1 MNGTTRS
8 LIPLLIALA
17 PLVAGTAAADGF
29 TKQFPLQA
37 CDFKPYGGNAFFRLK
52 PGRQLYL
59 SNVRCV
65 GEKECDELEEVWIT
79 VLPRTRLVEFS
90 QGGRSY
96 AVRTRVVQEFET
108 ADGEVDEISYNFF
121 ANCDPMNDVYYFG
134 EEVFDGEGNPED
146 DAWLAGV
153 DGARPGIIMP
163 DRAFLLGS
171 KYYQEQAPTAKDR
184 ARHTA
189 LGLEIEVPAGVF
201 HNCVEITET
210 SPLEP
215 GEESIKVYCP
225 NVGLV
230 IDEELELIAVYDDAE
245 PPEIE
250 D

>member
-1 MNGTTRS
+1 MPVLMRTV
-8 LIPLLIALA
+8 ALT
-17 PLVAGTAAADGF
+17 LAAAIPAAAMATGDGF
-29 TKQFPLQA
+29 TRDFPLAA
-37 CDFKPYGGNAFFRLK
+37 CDFEPWGGNAYFRLRTN
-52 PGRQLYL
+52 RQLYL

-65 GEKECDELEEVWIT
+65 DEGECDELEEVWIT
-79 VLPRTRLVEFS
+79 VLPETRLVKFMHKGKEL
-90 QGGRSY
+90 

-108 ADGEVDEISYNFF
+108 VDSEVEEVSFNFF
-121 ANCDPMNDVYYFG
+121 SNCSPMNDVYYFG

-146 DAWLAGV
+146 DAWIAGK

-171 KYYQEQAPTAKDR
+171 KYYQEQAPAAQDR

-201 HNCVEITET
+201 HNCVEVTET

-230 IDEELELIAVYDDAE
+230 IDEELELIAVYEDAE
-245 PPEIE
+245 PPETE

>member
-1 MNGTTRS
+1 MTTLTRPV
-8 LIPLLIALA
+8 ILLLVALA
-17 PLVAGTAAADGF
+17 PIVAAADGF
-29 TKQFPLQA
+29 TREFPLQA
-37 CDFKPYGGNAFFRLK
+37 CKFKPNGGTAFFNLK

-65 GEKECDELEEVWIT
+65 GANECDELEEVWIT
-79 VLPRTRLVEFS
+79 VLPETRLVEFS
-90 QGGRSY
+90 QDGRSY
-96 AVRTRVVQEFET
+96 RVRTRVVQEFET

-171 KYYQEQAPTAKDR
+171 KYYQEQAPAARDR
-184 ARHTA
+184 ARHSA

-201 HNCVEITET
+201 RDCVEITET
-210 SPLEP
+210 TPLEP

-230 IDEELELIAVYDDAE
+230 IDEELELIAVYGNE
-245 PPEIE
+245 QPPVVE

>member
-1 MNGTTRS
+1 MTAIPRP
-8 LIPLLIALA
+8 LIMLVVALA

-29 TKQFPLQA
+29 TRQFPLQA
-37 CDFKPYGGNAFFRLK
+37 CDFKPNGGNAFFRLN

-79 VLPRTRLVEFS
+79 VLPETRLVEFS
-90 QGGRSY
+90 QDGRSY

-121 ANCDPMNDVYYFG
+121 ADCDPMNDVYYFG

-153 DGARPGIIMP
+153 DGARPGLIMP

-171 KYYQEQAPTAKDR
+171 KYYQEQAPSAKDR
-184 ARHTA
+184 ARPHRARARDRSARRRVSQLRRNYRDLAARAGRGIASRSTA
-189 LGLEIEVPAGVF
+189 RTWAWSSTKI
-201 HNCVEITET
+201 
-210 SPLEP
+210 S
-215 GEESIKVYCP
+215 S
-225 NVGLV
+225 
-230 IDEELELIAVYDDAE
+230 
-245 PPEIE
+245 
-250 D
+250 